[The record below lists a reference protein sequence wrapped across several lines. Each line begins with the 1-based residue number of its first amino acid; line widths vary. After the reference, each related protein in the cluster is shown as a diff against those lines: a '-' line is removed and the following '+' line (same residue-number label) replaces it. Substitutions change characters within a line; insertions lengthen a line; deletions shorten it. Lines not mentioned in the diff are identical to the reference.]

1 MNWLSPIFTYSWWR
15 VDWYFF
21 LGVNVIKPV
30 SAETLYEPITS
41 SLSPNV

>member
-1 MNWLSPIFTYSWWR
+1 MGYHQYLHILGD
-15 VDWYFF
+15 VLIGFF

-30 SAETLYEPITS
+30 SAETLYEPITA